1 MTAATVA
8 VAASAIHQVP
18 KNFSA
23 GLMGL
28 LFTATMATT
37 QIDDVSDITELGY
50 LPENCTVVGFLVSAT
65 DMDSNG
71 TPLLVGKLTLGST
84 DVVTAIGEGKTGTSA
99 LYACVPQILTART
112 KLQWNTTAVAATA
125 VAGTLYVTALYIN
138 Q

>member
-18 KNFSA
+18 KPYST
-23 GLMGL
+23 GLVGVP
-28 LFTATMATT
+28 FTAAMATT

-50 LPENCTVVGFLVSAT
+50 LPENCTVVGFIVSAT
-65 DMDSNG
+65 DMDTNG

-84 DVVTAIGEGKTGTSA
+84 DVVTGIADGKTGTSTF
-99 LYACVPQILTART
+99 YGCVPQILTART

-125 VAGTLYVTALYIN
+125 AAGTLYVTALYIN